1 MSNAQEIEPILQ
13 NSNDRFVLFPIQ
25 YDNIWKMYKNA
36 VNSFWVAEEIDLQP
50 DLEDWHNK
58 LNADEKHFI
67 SHVLAFFAASDGIV
81 NENLV
86 VNFMQDVTIPEARCF
101 YGYQVAIENIHAE
114 TYSLLIDTYIKDKAE
129 KDRLF
134 NAIETIPCVKKKAE
148 WALKWIEKSTS
159 FAERLVAF
167 AAVEGIFFSGSFCSI
182 YWLNNRGLMKGLSFS
197 NELISRDEG
206 QHCDFACL
214 LYSMLIHKLPI
225 ETVTAIITEAVEY
238 EKEFVS
244 DALPVSLIGMNAESM
259 CQYIEFVADRL
270 LISLG
275 CPKRYGATNPFPW
288 MEMISMRPKTNFFER
303 KVGEY
308 QKAGVDKSA
317 EDTAF
322 SMPKAGEIIDF

>member
-1 MSNAQEIEPILQ
+1 MDKGQVVEPILQ
-13 NSNDRFVLFPIQ
+13 ESQNRFVLFPIQ
-25 YDNIWKMYKNA
+25 YDNIWKMYKAA

-50 DLEDWHNK
+50 DLDDWNNK

-86 VNFMQDVTIPEARCF
+86 INFMQDVTIPEARCF

-114 TYSLLIDTYIKDKAE
+114 TYSLLIDTYIKDPQE
-129 KDRLF
+129 KQKLF
-134 NAIETIPCVKKKAE
+134 NALETVPCVKKKAD

-214 LYSMLIHKLPI
+214 LYSMLNEKLPV
-225 ETVTAIITEAVEY
+225 ETVTAIICEAVEY

-244 DALPVSLIGMNAESM
+244 DALPVSLIGMNSDSM
-259 CQYIEFVADRL
+259 CVYIEFVADRL
-270 LISLG
+270 LVSLG
-275 CPKRYGATNPFPW
+275 CPRLYNASNPFPW

-317 EDTAF
+317 SDTAF
-322 SMPKAGEIIDF
+322 SVPVADTVDF